1 MSWLRLFELFIIISL
16 IVCAIKIGSEKIE
29 VEEERDELAKKRKE
43 LLDIADRATANL
55 DKAKILN
62 SKLQEI
68 MLWFAHEAEELQ
80 IYSGRDTKVQY
91 IKAEDL
97 SNLIMRLTDKI
108 VNIK

>member
-1 MSWLRLFELFIIISL
+1 MSWSRLFELFIIISL

-29 VEEERDELAKKRKE
+29 VEEERDELAKQRKE
-43 LLDIADRATANL
+43 ILDIADRATATL
-55 DKAKILN
+55 DKVKIRN
-62 SKLQEI
+62 SKLQET
-68 MLWFAHEAEELQ
+68 MLWFAHEAGELQ

>member
-1 MSWLRLFELFIIISL
+1 MSWSRLFELFIIISL

-29 VEEERDELAKKRKE
+29 VEKERKE
-43 LLDIADRATANL
+43 LLGIANRATATL
-55 DKAKILN
+55 DKVKIRN
-62 SKLQEI
+62 SKLQET
-68 MLWFAHEAEELQ
+68 MLWFAHEAGELQ
-80 IYSGRDTKVQY
+80 IYSVRDTKVQY

>member
-29 VEEERDELAKKRKE
+29 VEEERDELAKQRKE
-43 LLDIADRATANL
+43 ILDIANEATANL
-55 DKAKILN
+55 DKVKIRQ
-62 SKLQEI
+62 SKLQET
-68 MLWFAHEAEELQ
+68 MLWFAHEAGELQ
-80 IYSGRDTKVQY
+80 IYSGQDTKVQY
-91 IKAEDL
+91 IKVEDL

>member
-29 VEEERDELAKKRKE
+29 VEKERKE
-43 LLDIADRATANL
+43 LLDIANRATATL
-55 DKAKILN
+55 DKAKILH
-62 SKLQEI
+62 SKLQET
-68 MLWFAHEAEELQ
+68 MLWFAHETGELQ
-80 IYSGRDTKVQY
+80 TYAVRDTKVQY
-91 IKAEDL
+91 IKAQDL

>member
-1 MSWLRLFELFIIISL
+1 MSWSRLFELFIIISL

-29 VEEERDELAKKRKE
+29 VEKERKE
-43 LLDIADRATANL
+43 LLDIANRANATL

-62 SKLQEI
+62 SKLEET
-68 MLWFAHEAEELQ
+68 MLWFVHEAGELQ
-80 IYSGRDTKVQY
+80 TYAVRDTKVQY

>member
-1 MSWLRLFELFIIISL
+1 MSWLSLFELFIIVSL
-16 IVCAIKIGSEKIE
+16 LICSIKVESEKVK
-29 VEEERDELAKKRKE
+29 VEQKRKE
-43 LLDIADRATANL
+43 LLDIANRATANL

-62 SKLQEI
+62 DKLKET
-68 MLWFAHEAEELQ
+68 MLWFADETGELQ
-80 IYSGRDTKVQY
+80 TYSVRDTKVQY

>member
-1 MSWLRLFELFIIISL
+1 MSWLSLFELFVIVSL
-16 IVCAIKIGSEKIE
+16 LICSIKVESEKVK
-29 VEEERDELAKKRKE
+29 VEQKRKE
-43 LLDIADRATANL
+43 LLDIANRATANL

-62 SKLQEI
+62 DKLKET
-68 MLWFAHEAEELQ
+68 MLWFADETGELQ
-80 IYSGRDTKVQY
+80 TYSGRDTKVQY